1 MLFTL
6 LVLKINNSQQN
17 KFEEGIYR
25 QIKKRDENLKIA
37 PLKSFLANIDPSLF
51 NHMTQV
57 TLFTATWNKESSA
70 AKELLIRLNVPF
82 QVVDVEEESGKAV
95 AKKYSVSRIPSILF
109 INNTTESEER
119 SRLTGYDPQE
129 FSKAFSP
136 GTLKCPSS
144 LEDRMKTLINSSKL
158 MIFIKGTPEA
168 PKCGFTVQLI
178 TLLKQNNVNDYG
190 SFDILSDEQIRQS
203 LKEFSKWPTYP
214 QIYFKG
220 ELIGGLDIVKEM
232 FADGSFTELIKN

>member
-1 MLFTL
+1 
-6 LVLKINNSQQN
+6 
-17 KFEEGIYR
+17 
-25 QIKKRDENLKIA
+25 
-37 PLKSFLANIDPSLF
+37 
-51 NHMTQV
+51 MTQV
-57 TLFTATWNKESSA
+57 TLFTATWNQESSA
-70 AKELLIRLNVPF
+70 AKELLTRLNVPF
-82 QVVDVEEESGKAV
+82 QVLDVDEESGRAV

-109 INNTTESEER
+109 INSSTGGEER
-119 SRLTGYDPQE
+119 TRLTGYDPQE
-129 FSKAFSP
+129 FSKAFSSA
-136 GTLKCPSS
+136 TLKCPSS

-158 MIFIKGTPEA
+158 MIFIKGTPET

-190 SFDILSDEQIRQS
+190 SFDIFSDEQIRQG

-232 FADGSFTELIKN
+232 FADGSFSELINS